1 MAIAQV
7 LVITILQSLN
17 LSHILSSFIKILI
30 QYFFFSQISWQVS
43 NLFGETQ

>member
-7 LVITILQSLN
+7 LVIIILQSLN

-30 QYFFFSQISWQVS
+30 QYFFSQISWQVS

>member
-7 LVITILQSLN
+7 LVIIILQSLN

-30 QYFFFSQISWQVS
+30 QYFFFTNQLTGFQFVR
-43 NLFGETQ
+43 

>member
-7 LVITILQSLN
+7 LVIIILQSLN

-30 QYFFFSQISWQVS
+30 QYFFLTNQLTGFQFVR
-43 NLFGETQ
+43 